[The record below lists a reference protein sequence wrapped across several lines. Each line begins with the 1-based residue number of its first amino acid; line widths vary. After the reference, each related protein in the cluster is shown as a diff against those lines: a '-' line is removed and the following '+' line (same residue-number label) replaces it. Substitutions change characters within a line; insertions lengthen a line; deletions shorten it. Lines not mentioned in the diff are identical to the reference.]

1 MKEQLCLCDGHG
13 RMLPGTIARD
23 ALDARPEGAFG
34 RVCDVWFADRQ
45 GRLLLQKRAMDKA
58 VNPGRWS
65 CTGGCIR
72 AGESPEE
79 GCIREC
85 REELGLTP
93 DMNCGGLIMG
103 YCGRRVYHDVW
114 LFRQDVPREA
124 MVLQP
129 GEVDDAGWFAPEE
142 IRAML
147 RRGEAAPP
155 GYMEQLLAMLP
166 VLCAFGKEGSIC

>member
-1 MKEQLCLCDGHG
+1 M
-13 RMLPGTIARD
+13 T
-23 ALDARPEGAFG
+23 
-34 RVCDVWFADRQ
+34 
-45 GRLLLQKRAMDKA
+45 
-58 VNPGRWS
+58 
-65 CTGGCIR
+65 TGGCIR

-114 LFRQDVPREA
+114 LFLQGVAREE
-124 MVLQP
+124 LTLRP
-129 GEVDDAGWFAPEE
+129 GEVDDAAWFTVNE

-147 RRGEAAPP
+147 RRGEVTPL
-155 GYMEQLLAMLP
+155 GYMEQLLMMLP
-166 VLCAFGKEGSIC
+166 HRQNLQLY